1 MRRTLLYCAA
11 ASALVL
17 AAGTAV
23 LIFTPQITAKTDSAS
38 AMSPYTTWTQYGGS
52 PEDAQYSA
60 LKQVNRS
67 NVAQLKQVWFYPAG
81 NNGFRYGSN
90 PIIIGDAMYVVGKNN
105 SVVALN
111 AATGKQIWLHDF
123 GTVTNFNSRGVV
135 YWQSKDGSD
144 RRILCVVN
152 NSLVALNARTGKVID
167 SFGNHGRVDLRV
179 GLGRVPDTIRQI
191 GSQTPGRIFGN
202 LILEGSATGED
213 YESPPGDLR
222 AYNVITGKMAWIFH
236 TVPHPG
242 EPGYKTWPPGAW
254 KYIGGTNTWGE
265 ISLDPKTGIAYFPT
279 GSPTYDFYG
288 ADRNGADL
296 FSDCILAINAR
307 TGKLIWYYQTTHH
320 DLWDYDLEVGPK
332 LLTVDHDGHKLH
344 ILAEP
349 GKNGFLYVLNRA
361 TGKPVWP
368 IVERPVPKS
377 DMPRQMAWPT
387 QPIPTVIPPFAR
399 QAFTV
404 KDVDPYI
411 ASPGERAK
419 IGAEV
424 ASARNFGIYTP
435 DDAGSTIEM
444 PGNNGGANWG
454 SGAIDPSKGLLFVLS
469 KDAPSMLHLAPKP
482 PRMHINGTP
491 ETKGEVVYLQNCRMC
506 HMANMAGQ
514 PPSIPSLVGVVDRLG
529 ANQVRAIVQ
538 DGRGDMP
545 AVSGLTSSDLDHLI
559 AYLRA
564 PKEGKLPLFI
574 LTRILAPST
583 PAPRLAPPAA
593 RYWTGYGYMNSTDGL
608 PAISPPWSTLTAYDL
623 NTGTIKWRVPFGGV
637 PEL

>member
-152 NSLVALNARTGKVID
+152 NPLLALNARTGKVID

-191 GSQTPGRIFGN
+191 GSQTPGRICGN
-202 LILEGSATGED
+202 RILEGSATGED

-377 DMPRQMAWPT
+377 DMPFILSDIEAHSERARATSARKFDQVFAGLMRTVYARWRRRYFET
-387 QPIPTVIPPFAR
+387 SPISCIDFCSIGRGPDGSGPCGRSRAHAGIRR
-399 QAFTV
+399 QAPAVLRTAQV
-404 KDVDPYI
+404 STALRLREPNYRKVRGRCLDPCAQSHGHRTGGRLQSRSGAGDADALPS
-411 ASPGERAK
+411 ASLGQPGNPGECR
-419 IGAEV
+419 V
-424 ASARNFGIYTP
+424 A
-435 DDAGSTIEM
+435 
-444 PGNNGGANWG
+444 
-454 SGAIDPSKGLLFVLS
+454 
-469 KDAPSMLHLAPKP
+469 
-482 PRMHINGTP
+482 
-491 ETKGEVVYLQNCRMC
+491 
-506 HMANMAGQ
+506 
-514 PPSIPSLVGVVDRLG
+514 
-529 ANQVRAIVQ
+529 
-538 DGRGDMP
+538 
-545 AVSGLTSSDLDHLI
+545 
-559 AYLRA
+559 
-564 PKEGKLPLFI
+564 
-574 LTRILAPST
+574 
-583 PAPRLAPPAA
+583 AA
-593 RYWTGYGYMNSTDGL
+593 
-608 PAISPPWSTLTAYDL
+608 
-623 NTGTIKWRVPFGGV
+623 
-637 PEL
+637 